1 MTQAPKRKEKLVS
14 MAQAADLVR
23 DGMTI
28 ALGGFINSGHP
39 MPLVRELIRRKR
51 RNLTVVGPAS
61 GGLDLDLL
69 VAGGCVRKL
78 VSCYFGAETLAP
90 ISPMIKR
97 AAERGELEIFECDE
111 GMYYA
116 ALHAGAQRLPFLP
129 TRAGVGTSFP
139 AVNPALKEFR
149 DPIAGE
155 PLLAIPAI
163 RPDVAFLH
171 AGFSDVFGNVQHVGT
186 SYGDRALYRASE
198 RTVVFVE
205 KIVSNEEIRRDPAR
219 TSIPGADAV
228 VRAPFGSHPFA
239 SPGFYLNDDA
249 HLRGEY
255 LAACHALVRS
265 GDDGPLQ
272 AYLERYVHRPEDH
285 VDYLEVVGL
294 RRLLS
299 LSEY

>member
-1 MTQAPKRKEKLVS
+1 MTTAVTRKVKLASVS
-14 MAQAADLVR
+14 ESADLVR

-39 MPLVRELIRRKR
+39 MPVVRELIRRKR
-51 RNLTVVGPAS
+51 KDLTIVGPAS
-61 GGLDLDLL
+61 SGLDLDLL
-69 VAGGCVRKL
+69 VAAGCVRKL

-97 AAERGELEIFECDE
+97 AAERGEIEIFECDE

-116 ALHAGAQRLPFLP
+116 ALHASSQRLPFMP
-129 TRAGVGTSFP
+129 TRTGVGTSYP
-139 AVNPALKEFR
+139 EVNPALKLFH

-163 RPDVAFLH
+163 RPDVAFLY
-171 AGFSDVFGNVQHVGT
+171 AGYSDVYGNVQHVGT
-186 SYGDRALYRASE
+186 GYGDRALYRASE
-198 RTVVFVE
+198 RTVVFAE
-205 KIVSNEEIRRDPAR
+205 KIVSNEVIRRDPAL

-239 SPGFYLNDDA
+239 SPGFYLADDE
-249 HLRGEY
+249 HLREY
-255 LAACHALVRS
+255 LAACNALVRS
-265 GDDGPLQ
+265 DDPGPLR
-272 AYLERYVHRPEDH
+272 AYLARYVYEPEDH
-285 VDYLEVVGL
+285 VAYLETIGL

>member
-1 MTQAPKRKEKLVS
+1 MMQPHPRIEKIASVGH
-14 MAQAADLVR
+14 AADLVS

-39 MPLVRELIRRKR
+39 MPLVRELIRRGR
-51 RNLTVVGPAS
+51 RDLTVVGPAS

-69 VAGGCVRKL
+69 VTGGCVRKL
-78 VSCYFGAETLAP
+78 VSCYFGAEALAP
-90 ISPMIKR
+90 ISPMIKC

-116 ALHAGAQRLPFLP
+116 ALHAGAQRLPFMP
-129 TRAGVGTSFP
+129 TRSGVGTSYP
-139 AVNPALKEFR
+139 VVNPALREFR
-149 DPIAGE
+149 DPVAGE
-155 PLLAIPAI
+155 QLMAIPAI
-163 RPDVAFLH
+163 RPDVAFLY
-171 AGFSDVFGNVQHVGT
+171 AGYSDAYGNVQHVGT
-186 SYGDRALYRASE
+186 GYGDRALYRASE

-205 KIVSNEEIRRDPAR
+205 KIVANEEIRRDPAR

-239 SPGFYLNDDA
+239 SPGFYLSDDA
-249 HLRGEY
+249 HLREY
-255 LAACHALVRS
+255 VAACNAQVRS
-265 GDDGPLQ
+265 DDAGPLR
-272 AYLERYVHRPEDH
+272 AYLERYVYGPDDH
-285 VDYLEVVGL
+285 VAYLETIGL